1 MKKIILGIFILT
13 VFSSCKEYLSKT
25 DLKYMP
31 YKTGDVLVFKNKNFN
46 LTDSIKILK
55 VRKYMPDG
63 PQLHF
68 NEVIQAEVSNGRF
81 ISVHS
86 GYVENSESYLKIDN
100 ISEKYYIKN
109 LENTMT
115 TSLKIENNIIDDVIV
130 LDNEKGII
138 SKIKK
143 VFWSKSKGIVKYE
156 TEKGKIWEL
165 KIE

>member
-1 MKKIILGIFILT
+1 MKKIILGILT
-13 VFSSCKEYLSKT
+13 LIVFTSCKEYLSKT

-31 YKTGDVLVFKNKNFN
+31 YKTGDVLVFENKKLNS
-46 LTDSIKILK
+46 TDSIKIL
-55 VRKYMPDG
+55 RLHRYMPDG

-68 NEVIQAEVSNGRF
+68 NEGIQAEVSNGKF
-81 ISVHS
+81 ISVHA
-86 GYVENSESYLKIDN
+86 GYGKQSESYLKIDN

-115 TSLKIENNIIDDVIV
+115 TSLKIGNKKLDDVIV
-130 LDNEKGII
+130 LENERGII

-143 VFWSKSKGIVKYE
+143 VFWSKSKGIVRYE
-156 TEKGKIWEL
+156 TEKGMIWEL